1 MITNKTT
8 FDYKKII
15 KNVSETSQN
24 IEIEKNDGNKLD
36 KIYIPKKY
44 KLLIIIFCL
53 LAASYTVFE
62 ITKEREAKK
71 TKEIERILNKSF
83 NDKTCE
89 QYALVASVS
98 GYYPCYQ
105 TECENLIIWLNAGEV
120 WKYGKTCNGEDGR
133 YLSSYLMEMKLFYRQ
148 QFVGNEKECLI
159 IEKQKIYSYPNL
171 PECLIRKII
180 LLRPPGNK
188 IDR

>member
-8 FDYKKII
+8 FDYNKTI
-15 KNVSETSQN
+15 KNVWETSQK
-24 IEIEKNDGNKLD
+24 IEIEKNDRNKLD
-36 KIYIPKKY
+36 KTYIPKKY

-71 TKEIERILNKSF
+71 AKEIERILNKSF
-83 NDKTCE
+83 DDKTCE
-89 QYALVASVS
+89 QYALTATIS

-105 TECENLIIWLNAGEV
+105 KKSESTTIWLNKGEV
-120 WKYGKTCNGEDGR
+120 WKYGKTCLGEEIR
-133 YLSSYLMEMKLFYRQ
+133 YKNLTQLKLKYVT
-148 QFVGNEKECLI
+148 QFSGTEKECLVE
-159 IEKQKIYSYPNL
+159 EKNKIYFYPCL
-171 PECLIRKII
+171 PECLLRKIK